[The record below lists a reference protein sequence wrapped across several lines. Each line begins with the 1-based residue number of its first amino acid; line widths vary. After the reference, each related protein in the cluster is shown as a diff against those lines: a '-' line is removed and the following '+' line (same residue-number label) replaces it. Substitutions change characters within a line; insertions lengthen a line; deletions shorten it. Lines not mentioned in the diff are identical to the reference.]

1 MFGFKMK
8 TVKTKN
14 AYSIESLFEAIRAH
28 SFSAGIPELTKHG
41 MNNVITVPALDMNN
55 QVWIMVGQMTNQKEC
70 TKWTVLKSKKAGVA
84 NTAMNMAL
92 DSVTDGWSSFSG
104 VFGKKAKEA
113 ERLTELTAKE
123 LDALGL

>member
-8 TVKTKN
+8 TVRTN
-14 AYSIESLFEAIRAH
+14 GAYSIESLYEAIRGHA
-28 SFSAGIPELTKHG
+28 FSAGTPELTKHG
-41 MNNVITVPALDMNN
+41 LNNIITFPPLDMNN
-55 QVWIMVGQMTNQKEC
+55 QVWIMAGQITNQKEC

-84 NTAMNMAL
+84 NTAVNMAL

-123 LDALGL
+123 LDAIGL